1 MRLIEAKHKAF
12 DVTKALL
19 VNIDSYYYPGVI
31 VGMR

>member
-1 MRLIEAKHKAF
+1 MNIIKPIVKKF

-31 VGMR
+31 IGMR